1 MRLHVPGVTVFSLF
15 VVAALALLVK
25 VLASINRQWAG
36 PVVQKRRSAYGPFLA
51 RRGADAD
58 EDCCYER
65 LPLLTRTPGYPQESG
80 VQAFRPGKL
89 SSRIYCILDFERL

>member
-1 MRLHVPGVTVFSLF
+1 MRLDVPGVMVF
-15 VVAALALLVK
+15 VVAALALLLK
-25 VLASINRQWAG
+25 VLVSINQQWAG

-65 LPLLTRTPGYPQESG
+65 LLLLTRTPGYL
-80 VQAFRPGKL
+80 VIL
-89 SSRIYCILDFERL
+89 VSR